1 MEPALRPAILLVD
14 DDATLRSV
22 LSRHLTREGFT
33 VRTASSGHAALGA
46 LAQSWPALIVVDLM
60 MPGMDGFELS
70 QRIKRIADL
79 PIIVLSAV
87 DADQTKIDAL
97 QQFAEDYIVKPFS
110 PDELVAR
117 IHRVLR
123 RAAPGRAQV
132 TIGSGDLEIDLSAR
146 RVSTPA
152 GSHPLTPTE
161 VRFVQVLLNSL
172 DRTVPTETLLDRVW
186 SDSDGADSVICVGDR
201 PPPASQAGGGPRS
214 PPIPADRAGD
224 RLPLVVRLE
233 DVDLGQPALRLFAV
247 IAVVALPGLAALALV
262 LAFAEAWV
270 AEVGVATAFLLIGLA
285 TLAWGG
291 DRRRLHRPG
300 PLPRPP
306 GGGRPRHP
314 RRCRR

>member
-1 MEPALRPAILLVD
+1 VEPALRPAILLVD

-22 LSRHLTREGFT
+22 LSRHLTREGFV
-33 VRTASSGHAALGA
+33 VRTASNGPGALSA

-117 IHRVLR
+117 IQRVLR
-123 RAAPGRAQV
+123 RAAPGRALV

-186 SDSDGADSVICVGDR
+186 SEADGADSSYVWVTVRRLRRKLEVDPDR
-201 PPPASQAGGGPRS
+201 PRYLLTERGIGY
-214 PPIPADRAGD
+214 
-224 RLPLVVRLE
+224 RLSS
-233 DVDLGQPALRLFAV
+233 G
-247 IAVVALPGLAALALV
+247 
-262 LAFAEAWV
+262 
-270 AEVGVATAFLLIGLA
+270 
-285 TLAWGG
+285 
-291 DRRRLHRPG
+291 
-300 PLPRPP
+300 
-306 GGGRPRHP
+306 
-314 RRCRR
+314 